1 MATPSF
7 EAIFDEY
14 GDFAWRSLARQGV
27 AERDL
32 PDVCQEVFMVVHR
45 QLPGFEGRSTLRTW
59 LYGICRHVAAN
70 HRRRAVNRREL
81 PSEQLPEPAPA
92 LEQEPA
98 PHAQLARRQALAML
112 QQALETLT
120 EERREVFV
128 LYEVEE
134 LPMREVAELLGCPIN
149 TAYSRLY
156 AAREQVQAELAR
168 LRGRRVA

>member
-1 MATPSF
+1 MPTPSF
-7 EAIFDEY
+7 EEIFNEY
-14 GDFAWRSLARQGV
+14 SNFAWRSLARQGV

-45 QLPGFEGRSTLRTW
+45 QLPGFEERSSVRTW

-81 PSEQLPEPAPA
+81 PSELLPEPPPE
-92 LEQEPA
+92 LEREPA
-98 PHAQLARRQALAML
+98 PHAQLARRQALDML
-112 QQALETLT
+112 QRALSTLS
-120 EERREVFV
+120 EERREVFM

-134 LPMREVAELLGCPIN
+134 LPMREVAELLGCPMN

-168 LRGRRVA
+168 LGGRRVA